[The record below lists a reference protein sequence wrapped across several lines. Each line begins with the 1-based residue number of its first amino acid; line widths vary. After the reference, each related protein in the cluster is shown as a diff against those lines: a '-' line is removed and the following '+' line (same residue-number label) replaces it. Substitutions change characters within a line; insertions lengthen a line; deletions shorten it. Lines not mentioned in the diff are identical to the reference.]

1 MRRSPA
7 ITLCTLCLT
16 LSCTLLV
23 LLPTLAAGADFF
35 EGDAS
40 LSSQGMPHIPEPL
53 LFDLVRPLGSTKG
66 DLEINVLAQHN
77 LRNGKYEYA
86 PEIEYAFADGLAIEL
101 ELPFSNGMLEEYK
114 VAVQGTFGTL
124 RNTTMVHGWQVIA
137 RKEELSGAYAA
148 DLLYLNGQVLGN
160 GWSMF
165 NMAGWR
171 RTEFGGEGHNQILLN
186 NSVFYDVSQRL
197 TLGLELNS
205 EIDHKANWR
214 LRAIPQIHYDL
225 GSFSTLQFGIG
236 PSRLDPGRPEEWTF
250 NWRLIR
256 TF

>member
-1 MRRSPA
+1 MSRKIQFHRLHLLLA
-7 ITLCTLCLT
+7 LT
-16 LSCTLLV
+16 LPIPLTALS
-23 LLPTLAAGADFF
+23 ASADFF

-40 LSSQGMPHIPEPL
+40 LSSQGMPHVPEPL
-53 LFDLVRPLGSTKG
+53 LFDLVRPLGAAKG
-66 DLEINVLAQHN
+66 ELEVNVLAQHN
-77 LRNGKYEYA
+77 LRNGEYEYA

-101 ELPFSNGMLEEYK
+101 ELPFKGSHLEEYK

-124 RNTTMVHGWQVIA
+124 RNATMVHGWQVIA
-137 RKEELSGAYAA
+137 RKERHGGPYSA
-148 DLLYLNGQVLGN
+148 DFLYLNGQALGN
-160 GWSMF
+160 GWSLF

-171 RTEFGGEGHNQILLN
+171 RTEFSGEGRNQLLLN

-214 LRAIPQIHYDL
+214 LRAIPQVHYDL
-225 GSFSTLQFGIG
+225 GGYSTLQFGIG
-236 PSRLDPGRPEEWTF
+236 PSRLAPGGPEEWTF